1 MRYTGFALS
10 TVPILRI
17 GAPFSAPSDSLQK
30 SRTTRFSSRWLLQI
44 VIAIAIRRALRLARR
59 PVIRTLTDNREFV
72 DVGNATRRWTA
83 HLVRGLRTE

>member
-17 GAPFSAPSDSLQK
+17 GPPFSAPSDSLQK
-30 SRTTRFSSRWLLQI
+30 SRTARFSSRWLLQI
-44 VIAIAIRRALRLARR
+44 VIAIAIRLARR
-59 PVIRTLTDNREFV
+59 PVVRTLTDNREFV

>member
-30 SRTTRFSSRWLLQI
+30 SRTARFSSRWLLQI
-44 VIAIAIRRALRLARR
+44 VIAIAIRLARR
-59 PVIRTLTDNREFV
+59 PVVRTLTDNREFV

-83 HLVRGLRTE
+83 HLVGGLRTE